1 MKKKSVRRR
10 ARRSHRSRMPYIPA
24 PVLIALGIISLVL
37 VIFLGIN
44 LFQKYSPSKGTME
57 LSDYFEISNSSQ
69 VAITLNHEVLD
80 THATIIDDHIYLDYD
95 FVHDHLNSRFYWD
108 ANENILLY
116 TTANDVISAK
126 ADENR
131 YYIGK
136 SSADYERAIVKANAT
151 SAWIDI
157 DFVNKYS
164 DFTYAYFDSPAR
176 IVITNEWKEIT
187 VSTLKSN
194 TEVRYEADIKS
205 PVLSSLSKGDV
216 LTILKQEDKWSLICT
231 EDGIVGYVQAKKVKK
246 TETQLLTSEFS
257 EETFAHI
264 EMGEPINLLWHQ
276 VLNTTANSKISTIL
290 SESKGVNVICP
301 TWFKLKDNQGNLSSL
316 ASADYVNYCHDQN
329 VRVWGL
335 VKNFDLDSDEI
346 DINYILTHTS
356 VRQKLVNQLIVQA
369 LQYNLDGIMVDFE
382 ALSSSQLGDAYIQF
396 LRELSIKCENND
408 IVLSTAVPPTASH
421 NKVFSYDKQA
431 DFVDYIAL
439 MAYDQHWGQ
448 ESGEGSVAALDWV
461 EQGVQDLLNANI
473 PSDQLILGI
482 PFYSRLWKLTPTTDN
497 DSVEVPY
504 LISRENMGFTTA
516 KNWMTDNVSEPV
528 WLDDCGQWYGEKEQN
543 GVVYKLW
550 LEDETSLTK
559 RLELM
564 QNYSLAGAAFW
575 RSGLENTQ
583 AWDIIIKY
591 IN

>member
-1 MKKKSVRRR
+1 MKKKSTRRR
-10 ARRSHRSRMPYIPA
+10 SRRSKRSRIPYIPA
-24 PVLIALGIISLVL
+24 PILIAIGLISLVL
-37 VIFLGIN
+37 LIFLGVK
-44 LFQKYSPSKGTME
+44 LVEKYSPSKDTME
-57 LSDYFEISNSSQ
+57 LSEYFEVTDTSQ

-80 THATIIDDHIYLDYD
+80 TYATMIDDHIYLDYH
-95 FVHDHLNSRFYWD
+95 FVHDSLNSRFYWD

-136 SSADYERAIVKANAT
+136 SSADYERAIVKASAS

-164 DFTYAYFDSPAR
+164 DFTYEYYTSPAR
-176 IVITNEWKEIT
+176 IVITNDWKEIT
-187 VSTLKSN
+187 VSTLKN
-194 TEVRYEADIKS
+194 NVDIRYEADIKS
-205 PVLSSLSKGDV
+205 PVISNQPKGNV
-216 LTILKQEDKWSLICT
+216 LTILNTKDSWSLVCT
-231 EDGIVGYVQAKKVKK
+231 PDGIVGYVKSNKVKK
-246 TETQLLTSEFS
+246 TETKQLTSDFP

-276 VLNTTANSKISTIL
+276 VLNTSANSKISTIL

-301 TWFKLKDNQGNLSSL
+301 TWFKLKDNKGNLSSL
-316 ASADYVNYCHDQN
+316 ASTDYINYCHDQN
-329 VRVWGL
+329 VKVWGL
-335 VKNFDLDSDEI
+335 VKNFDLDSEDI

-382 ALSSSQLGDAYIQF
+382 TLSYSELGDAYIQF

-421 NKVFSYDKQA
+421 NRVFCYDKQA

-448 ESGEGSVAALDWV
+448 ESGEGSVAALDWTK
-461 EQGVQDLLNANI
+461 QGVEDLLNSNI
-473 PSDQLILGI
+473 PADQLILGI
-482 PFYSRLWKLTPTTDN
+482 PFYSRLWKLTPTTDD

-504 LISRENMGFTTA
+504 LISRENKGFTSA
-516 KNWMTDNVSEPV
+516 KEWMTNNVSEPV
-528 WLDDCGQWYGEKEQN
+528 WLEDCGQWYGEMEKN
-543 GVVYKLW
+543 GVIYKLW

-575 RSGLENTQ
+575 RSGLENAQ

>member
-1 MKKKSVRRR
+1 MKKKSTRRR
-10 ARRSHRSRMPYIPA
+10 HRRSKRSRIPYIPA
-24 PVLIALGIISLVL
+24 PVLIAVGVLSLAL
-37 VIFLGIN
+37 VIFLGVH
-44 LFQKYSPSKGTME
+44 LVQKYSPSKETMT
-57 LSDYFEISNSSQ
+57 LSEYFEVSNSSD

-80 THATIIDDHIYLDYD
+80 QYATKIDDHIYLDYD
-95 FVHDHLNSRFYWD
+95 FVHDYLNSRFYWD
-108 ANENILLY
+108 TNENILLY

-136 SSADYERAIVKANAT
+136 SSADYERAIVKANAS

-164 DFTYAYFDSPAR
+164 DFVYKYYETPAR
-176 IVITNEWKEIT
+176 IVITNDWKEIT
-187 VSTLKSN
+187 ISTLKGN
-194 TEVRYEADIKS
+194 ADVRLEADIKS
-205 PVLSSLSKGDV
+205 PILTSQSKNNV
-216 LTILKQEDKWSLICT
+216 LTILKQENKWTQVCT
-231 EDGIVGYVQAKKVKK
+231 EDGIVGYVQANKVKK
-246 TETQLLTSEFS
+246 TESKLLTSEFP

-276 VLNTTANSKISTIL
+276 VLNSTANSKISTIL

-301 TWFKLKDNQGNLSSL
+301 TWFKLKDNNGNLASL
-316 ASADYVNYCHDQN
+316 ASTNYVNYCHDQN
-329 VRVWGL
+329 VKVWGL

-421 NKVFSYDKQA
+421 NTVFCYDKQA

-439 MAYDQHWGQ
+439 MAYDQHYGQ

-461 EQGVQDLLNANI
+461 DQGVQDLLNANI
-473 PSDQLILGI
+473 PADQLILGI
-482 PFYSRLWKLTPTTDN
+482 PFYSRLWTLTPTTD
-497 DSVEVPY
+497 DDTVEVPY
-504 LISRENMGFTTA
+504 LISRENKGFSSA
-516 KNWMTDNVSEPV
+516 KEWMTNNVAEPV
-528 WLDDCGQWYGEKEQN
+528 WLEDCGQWYGEKEKN
-543 GVVYKLW
+543 GVIYKLW